1 MYIWLILA
9 LLFAALEAVAV
20 LKSLPGLEY
29 VAKPAV
35 MVCLFLWLYSSTGWQ
50 GDTRWFGAA
59 ILLSLAGDVLLMLP
73 PERLFFF
80 GLVVFLLAHI
90 SYIIGFR
97 AELEIIN
104 GWSLILLA
112 IIAVNASRILRRII
126 GAMRARGENKLVV
139 PIVIYGIV
147 ISFMLFAAMSTLFD
161 PDWQAGAA
169 LLVSAG
175 AALFCVSDAML
186 AWNKFVS
193 PVTNGRFLIIVLY
206 HLGQVGLIA
215 GVISQFG

>member
-1 MYIWLILA
+1 
-9 LLFAALEAVAV
+9 
-20 LKSLPGLEY
+20 
-29 VAKPAV
+29 AV
-35 MVCLFLWLYSSTGWQ
+35 MVCLFLWLYASTGWQ
-50 GDTRWFGAA
+50 GDTLWFGAA

-80 GLVVFLLAHI
+80 GLVAFLLAHI

-139 PIVIYGIV
+139 PVVVYGIV

-161 PDWQAGAA
+161 PAWKASAA

-175 AALFCVSDAML
+175 AALFCASDAML

-206 HLGQVGLIA
+206 HLGQIGLIA
-215 GVISQFG
+215 GVVSQFS